1 MKENFSHTS
10 NHTAVPIRAAWIIF
24 PPKYGAKE
32 SSPLVTA
39 DTCPSTQSPEKP
51 TVMAARSFPPPP
63 QSAASPH
70 PAENSSKA
78 VSNTRG
84 TPSAERLFPKQSAA
98 APKKI
103 SIPPTS
109 PAVRVPAVTEARSP
123 LSFAGTV
130 VIPWQEGRRQK
141 YSTPA
146 VSREHPACKPT
157 KSTPKAGSPNK
168 AFPTTPI
175 KKGAEA
181 RFEKPQRKAARLP
194 SICPR
199 LYSKYAVLAP
209 TGKPQSTPN
218 SHAVSSMPKGRRYSL
233 AIQGEVATIPERHS
247 AGNRVGNTRSK
258 KNSVREST
266 ASPAAEGFV
275 NKNSKQPMGNNSRTP
290 GESLIKSSPVKYT
303 GVAGDDMM
311 ENKRKPLVRRLAE
324 EILPRV
330 GGGIFLEWRGKERLV
345 AEGIDGLL
353 EYGHTRITV
362 KGGSEKLGIFGNK
375 LEMRYLS
382 ETCIVIEG
390 KIVKVC
396 YLPEEV

>member
-1 MKENFSHTS
+1 
-10 NHTAVPIRAAWIIF
+10 
-24 PPKYGAKE
+24 
-32 SSPLVTA
+32 
-39 DTCPSTQSPEKP
+39 
-51 TVMAARSFPPPP
+51 MA
-63 QSAASPH
+63 
-70 PAENSSKA
+70 E
-78 VSNTRG
+78 
-84 TPSAERLFPKQSAA
+84 
-98 APKKI
+98 
-103 SIPPTS
+103 
-109 PAVRVPAVTEARSP
+109 RSP
-123 LSFAGTV
+123 LSPAGRVT
-130 VIPWQEGRRQK
+130 IPRQEGRRQR

-146 VSREHPACKPT
+146 VSREHPPCKPT

-168 AFPTTPI
+168 AFPTTPT

-181 RFEKPQRKAARLP
+181 RFEKPQRNSARVFVILP
-194 SICPR
+194 L

-209 TGKPQSTPN
+209 TGKPQSIPN
-218 SHAVSSMPKGRRYSL
+218 SHTVSSTPKEKRYSL
-233 AIQGEVATIPERHS
+233 DTQEEVATIPERHS

-266 ASPAAEGFV
+266 ASPAMAGFN
-275 NKNSKQPMGNNSRTP
+275 NKNSKQPTGNRKRTAA
-290 GESLIKSSPVKYT
+290 ESLIKSSPVKYT

-311 ENKRKPLVRRLAE
+311 ENQRKSLTKRLAE

-362 KGGSEKLGIFGNK
+362 KGGSEKIGIFGK
-375 LEMRYLS
+375 GLEMRYLS

-390 KIVKVC
+390 KILKVC